1 MRMPDFPVEAD
12 KVQLR
17 PFEHSDLDAL
27 ERFVTA
33 PVAQRYMALPVR
45 DGAELRNHL
54 DALLSMRR
62 LTRPGDILAMAVLP
76 LGGTHALGQVSLVW
90 TDATASQ
97 AELRFV
103 FAPEGH
109 EAGLDRAALKAA
121 LDIAFEELNLHRV
134 LVRTSARH
142 QRTVRLLKQLGL
154 RLEAHFREHALYQGE
169 WDEEL
174 HFAILDREWRHADK
188 VRELHRHRVA

>member
-12 KVQLR
+12 KVVLR
-17 PFEHSDLDAL
+17 PFEPGDLEAL
-27 ERFVTA
+27 EGFAKSPT
-33 PVAQRYMALPVR
+33 AQRYMALPVR
-45 DGAELRNHL
+45 DGAELRTHL
-54 DALLSMRR
+54 DSLLAMRR
-62 LTRPGDILAMAVLP
+62 LTRPGDILAMAALAPGQTV
-76 LGGTHALGQVSLVW
+76 ALGQVSLVW

-97 AELRFV
+97 AELRFA
-103 FAPEGH
+103 FAPEGY

-121 LDIAFEELNLHRV
+121 LDIAFEELSLHRV

-169 WDEEL
+169 WDEEM